1 MDSTQALNTI
11 SSVSGAYN
19 TRKYQRYRR
28 KEREKNERDCLQ
40 SSNSSGHAP
49 RDTWPQRESPT
60 SSSVEKVILGV
71 NTNRKGVRERGEESP
86 SVQDWKI
93 NQMEGRIPIEAEYIL

>member
-19 TRKYQRYRR
+19 AGKYQRYRR
-28 KEREKNERDCLQ
+28 KEIEGIVLR
-40 SSNSSGHAP
+40 SSNSSGRAQ
-49 RDTWPQRESPT
+49 RDTWPLHESPT

-71 NTNRKGVRERGEESP
+71 DTNRKEVRERGEESP
-86 SVQDWKI
+86 NVQ
-93 NQMEGRIPIEAEYIL
+93 E